1 MTSCPSTWNDK
12 AFEKLCQN
20 RNKSDPIS
28 FVPVTENST
37 GFSYSNVYCAICNG
51 VKNFSYWYVKIHFL
65 NGYQKWVAK
74 RDKVPTTRLM
84 EQNAWSAVI
93 PSHYSKEFCIRNPS
107 ITTTYN
113 QLLSFCFVYAMPV
126 INDSNTELRRNPHCK
141 QSSFDFDYCKSYDL
155 VECNPNQGSHGGPTS
170 SAGRPGSVGPVG
182 TDPPPDPLLISFTF
196 LFPFS
201 KYPMQPIPTR
211 KDQLPSSEGATNT
224 SCFQWM
230 HYNSS
235 EYVMYQN
242 KTVLVLSVRKMIKQG
257 DYSKLNHTVY
267 VCNNNTSS
275 NRNKMDI
282 STLITYVCS
291 TISLISLLFFLIT
304 NLLFRELR
312 SLHFKNLMSLSC
324 ALIIFHSVFFALYQT
339 KITWVCDVI
348 TGLLHYALLAMFT
361 WMSVV
366 GYDVSKKFA
375 SKGKI
380 LI

>member
-65 NGYQKWVAK
+65 NEYDKWVAE

-84 EQNAWSAVI
+84 EKNAWSAVI

-107 ITTTYN
+107 MTTTYN
-113 QLLSFCFVYAMPV
+113 ELLSFCFAYAMPV
-126 INDSNTELRRNPHCK
+126 FDYSNNELRRNPHCK
-141 QSSFDFDYCKSYDL
+141 QSSFDLYYSKSYEL
-155 VECNPNQGSHGGPTS
+155 VECNKGSDGSSGP
-170 SAGRPGSVGPVG
+170 
-182 TDPPPDPLLISFTF
+182 DPPDPFPLSLTS
-196 LFPFS
+196 LFPFD
-201 KYPMQPIPTR
+201 KYPTQPIPTR
-211 KDQLPSSEGATNT
+211 KPQPPPPGGVANT

-230 HYNSS
+230 RYNSS

-242 KTVLVLSVRKMIKQG
+242 KTVLVLSLKHG
-257 DYSKLNHTVY
+257 DYSKIKHKVY
-267 VCNNNTSS
+267 VCNNTFSP